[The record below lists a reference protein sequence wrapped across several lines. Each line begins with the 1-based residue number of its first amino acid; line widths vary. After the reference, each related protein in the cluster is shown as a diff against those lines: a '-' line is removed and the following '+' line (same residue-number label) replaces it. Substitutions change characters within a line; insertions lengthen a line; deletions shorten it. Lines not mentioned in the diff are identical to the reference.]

1 MDRFMMPLATATGL
15 GAALFFSAFLGVDTP
30 YITELGWSSNQLAAC
45 ACALVGLAAAL
56 LAKHM
61 HSSAEAVLPIVTPLM
76 TEPTPVAKFATTAR
90 PLNHSNAPTA
100 ARRTRVFADTV
111 DVSKQLG
118 DWWNKDGDDDLAV
131 GDENFDVKQ
140 MPGVLPPVG
149 FFDPAGL
156 STNKSE
162 QRMRWFRESEIK
174 HGRVAMLAAVGF
186 VVQESFHPL
195 FGGQIDSPSAFAFQ
209 ETPLQNFWGLVVMAL
224 SAVESFHINKIKNPA
239 NGNGFGVV
247 QDSHELGNFGFDP
260 LGMKPKDPAA
270 LREKKNKE
278 LQNGRLAMLGI
289 AGMVAQE
296 LVTNQKLGGASVSAE
311 EIDDIRALAG
321 EVSVMLND
329 TMFL

>member
-1 MDRFMMPLATATGL
+1 MKPLAVAAGL
-15 GAALFFSAFLGVDTP
+15 AASVFFAAFLGVDTP
-30 YITELGWSSNQLAAC
+30 FVTELGLTSNQLAAC

-56 LAKHM
+56 LARAM
-61 HSSAEAVLPIVTPLM
+61 HSSADAVLPMVTPLM
-76 TEPTPVAKFATTAR
+76 AEPAPVAKFSTTAR
-90 PLNHSNAPTA
+90 PVNHANAPVA
-100 ARRTRVFADTV
+100 ARRTRVYADTV
-111 DVSKQLG
+111 DVTKQLG

-131 GDENFDVKQ
+131 GDENFDVKN
-140 MPGVLPPVG
+140 MPGVIPPVG

-156 STNKSE
+156 STNKTE

-195 FGGQIDSPSAFAFQ
+195 FGGSIDSPSAFAFQ

-239 NGNGFGVV
+239 NGNGYGVV
-247 QDSHELGNFGFDP
+247 QESHELGNFGFDP
-260 LGMKPKDPAA
+260 LGMKPKDPEA
-270 LREKKNKE
+270 LRTRKNRE
-278 LQNGRLAMLGI
+278 LSNGRLAMLGI

-296 LVTNQKLGGASVSAE
+296 LVTNQKLGGAKVSAE
-311 EIDDIRALAG
+311 EIDNIRGLAAD
-321 EVSVMLND
+321 VSAMLND